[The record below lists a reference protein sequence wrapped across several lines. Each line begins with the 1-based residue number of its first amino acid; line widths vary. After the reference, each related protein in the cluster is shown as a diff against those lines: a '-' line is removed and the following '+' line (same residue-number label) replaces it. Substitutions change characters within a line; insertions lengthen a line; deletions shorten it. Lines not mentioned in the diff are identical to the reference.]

1 MATQFTI
8 ITGDTSETFTV
19 KPKHILRSERE
30 GKDES
35 PVESTYRLAY
45 YAAGA
50 AVPFDEW
57 IELVDDIVPIL
68 PDDDVAADEVP
79 PTTGGSRRSR
89 SAQA

>member
-19 KPKHILRSERE
+19 KPKHILKSERE

-50 AVPFDEW
+50 TVPFDEW

-68 PDDDVAADEVP
+68 PADFEADEVP